1 MILTRNG
8 ILSFSFNVSFVC
20 FLFVLNFVVNGF
32 SSIIVAVIFVIRVLM
47 EKDQLK
53 H

>member
-8 ILSFSFNVSFVC
+8 ILSFSFNVSFVR
-20 FLFVLNFVVNGF
+20 FVVNGF
-32 SSIIVAVIFVIRVLM
+32 SNIIVAVIFVIRVLM